1 MQSGRAVSALYA
13 ARFAALSRDPR
24 GAAGTFLSRRIAAG
38 KEKYPEKKPGT
49 LIFSS
54 GTAFKF
60 TKAAVRRP
68 EPRLFFPHLK
78 RRRERKAAQKKG
90 LGSRRRGGNVVLVH
104 PAFGERGRPRAR
116 RRAARKAQRA
126 AKPSR
131 CEFCNSPQRPF
142 RSRNTGP
149 PFGATDRQNPTAQH
163 SFHKPNSHNSPPK
176 SFPRRQKIPFSPYPR
191 LIQRGA
197 LRMHVSLR
205 CSSRT
210 GAQAIRAHDFFSG
223 RFS

>member
-13 ARFAALSRDPR
+13 ARFAALARDPR

-49 LIFSS
+49 LIFLS
-54 GTAFKF
+54 GAASNW

-90 LGSRRRGGNVVLVH
+90 LGSRKRGGNTVLMNF
-104 PAFGERGRPRAR
+104 AFGERGRPRAR

-149 PFGATDRQNPTAQH
+149 PLGATDRQSPTAQH
-163 SFHKPNSHNSPPK
+163 SFHKPKPPNPSPK
-176 SFPRRQKIPFSPYPR
+176 SLPRSQKNPSFPLPPTDTARSAADARVPQALWPDGSAGHKSP
-191 LIQRGA
+191 
-197 LRMHVSLR
+197 
-205 CSSRT
+205 
-210 GAQAIRAHDFFSG
+210 
-223 RFS
+223 

>member
-1 MQSGRAVSALYA
+1 MQTGRAFSALYA
-13 ARFAALSRDPR
+13 ARFAALARGPR

-49 LIFSS
+49 LIYSRGAAS
-54 GTAFKF
+54 NW

-68 EPRLFFPHLK
+68 GPRLFFPHLK

-90 LGSRRRGGNVVLVH
+90 LGSRRSGGNTVLMNF
-104 PAFGERGRPRAR
+104 AFGERGRPRAR
-116 RRAARKAQRA
+116 RRAARRAQRA

-149 PFGATDRQNPTAQH
+149 PFGATARQGPAAQH
-163 SFHKPNSHNSPPK
+163 KLHKPNPQNPSPKP
-176 SFPRRQKIPFSPYPR
+176 FPRKQKK
-191 LIQRGA
+191 
-197 LRMHVSLR
+197 
-205 CSSRT
+205 T
-210 GAQAIRAHDFFSG
+210 FF
-223 RFS
+223 FCPD

>member
-13 ARFAALSRDPR
+13 ARSTALARGPR

-49 LIFSS
+49 LIYSRGAAS
-54 GTAFKF
+54 NW
-60 TKAAVRRP
+60 TKATVRRP
-68 EPRLFFPHLK
+68 GPRLFFPHLK

-116 RRAARKAQRA
+116 RRAARRAQRA
-126 AKPSR
+126 AKPPR
-131 CEFCNSPQRPF
+131 RELYNSPQRPF

-149 PFGATDRQNPTAQH
+149 PLGATQQGTSLRNANPPPKSIPKIFPTQPKDPFLPLSPTDTARSAADAHVPETLQPDG
-163 SFHKPNSHNSPPK
+163 SAGHNSP
-176 SFPRRQKIPFSPYPR
+176 
-191 LIQRGA
+191 
-197 LRMHVSLR
+197 
-205 CSSRT
+205 
-210 GAQAIRAHDFFSG
+210 
-223 RFS
+223 

>member
-13 ARFAALSRDPR
+13 ARYAALSRDPR

-54 GTAFKF
+54 EAASNW

-68 EPRLFFPHLK
+68 GPRLFFPHLK

-90 LGSRRRGGNVVLVH
+90 LGSRRRGGRLEN
-104 PAFGERGRPRAR
+104 GGRPRAR

-126 AKPSR
+126 AKPPR
-131 CEFCNSPQRPF
+131 YELCNSPQRPF

-163 SFHKPNSHNSPPK
+163 SFHKPNSQNPSPK
-176 SFPRRQKIPFSPYPR
+176 SLPRSQKIPFSLCPR
-191 LIQRGA
+191 LLQREA

-205 CSSRT
+205 CSSWT
-210 GAQAIRAHDFFSG
+210 ESQAVTAHDFFSG
-223 RFS
+223 HFS

>member
-1 MQSGRAVSALYA
+1 MQTGRQLPLLYA

-54 GTAFKF
+54 GAAFKF
-60 TKAAVRRP
+60 IKAAVRRP
-68 EPRLFFPHLK
+68 GPRLFFPHLK

-90 LGSRRRGGNVVLVH
+90 LGSRRRGR
-104 PAFGERGRPRAR
+104 AFGERGRPRAR

-126 AKPSR
+126 AKPPR

-149 PFGATDRQNPTAQH
+149 PFGATDRQSPTAQH
-163 SFHKPNSHNSPPK
+163 NFHKPNSQI
-176 SFPRRQKIPFSPYPR
+176 SFPRSQKK
-191 LIQRGA
+191 
-197 LRMHVSLR
+197 
-205 CSSRT
+205 T
-210 GAQAIRAHDFFSG
+210 FFSAPD
-223 RFS
+223 

>member
-1 MQSGRAVSALYA
+1 MQTGRVVSALYA

-49 LIFSS
+49 LIFSRGAAS
-54 GTAFKF
+54 NW
-60 TKAAVRRP
+60 TKAAIRRP

-90 LGSRRRGGNVVLVH
+90 LGSRRRGR
-104 PAFGERGRPRAR
+104 AFGERGRPRAR

-126 AKPSR
+126 AKPPR

-149 PFGATDRQNPTAQH
+149 PFGATQQGTSLRNANPPPKIFPTQPKDSFLPLPPAATARSAADARVPQVLELDGIAGR
-163 SFHKPNSHNSPPK
+163 NSP
-176 SFPRRQKIPFSPYPR
+176 
-191 LIQRGA
+191 
-197 LRMHVSLR
+197 
-205 CSSRT
+205 
-210 GAQAIRAHDFFSG
+210 
-223 RFS
+223 

>member
-13 ARFAALSRDPR
+13 AREAALARDPR

-54 GTAFKF
+54 GAAFKF
-60 TKAAVRRP
+60 IKAAVRRP

-90 LGSRRRGGNVVLVH
+90 LGSRRRGENIVLRILRSENGGG
-104 PAFGERGRPRAR
+104 PARAAERRARRSGQRSLRGVNFATARSARSGHGTRGRPSGQHNRELHSAT
-116 RRAARKAQRA
+116 QTHPLN
-126 AKPSR
+126 PS
-131 CEFCNSPQRPF
+131 
-142 RSRNTGP
+142 
-149 PFGATDRQNPTAQH
+149 QNLFPTQ
-163 SFHKPNSHNSPPK
+163 PK
-176 SFPRRQKIPFSPYPR
+176 ENFFLCPR

-197 LRMHVSLR
+197 LRMHMFPRRSG
-205 CSSRT
+205 RT

>member
-1 MQSGRAVSALYA
+1 MQTGRAVSALYA
-13 ARFAALSRDPR
+13 ARYTALARGPR

-60 TKAAVRRP
+60 TKAAIRRP
-68 EPRLFFPHLK
+68 EPRLFFPHLN

-90 LGSRRRGGNVVLVH
+90 LGSRKRGGNTVLMNF
-104 PAFGERGRPRAR
+104 AFGERGRPRAR

-163 SFHKPNSHNSPPK
+163 SFHKPNFQNLSSKSLPTQPK
-176 SFPRRQKIPFSPYPR
+176 ENFFLCPL
-191 LIQRGA
+191 LIQREA
-197 LRMHVSLR
+197 LRMHVSPETLR
-205 CSSRT
+205 PDGSAGHKSP
-210 GAQAIRAHDFFSG
+210 
-223 RFS
+223 